1 MAFVVKYLQDIPK
14 NCGECPCSIHI
25 TPKEVYCNA
34 RQKHFEVTD
43 KRPNECSMV
52 ELDEEEYKPESCD
65 ECRYH
70 MIDGPFDNC
79 GLEPGMLL
87 MDDNTDYEKQRDPK
101 CPLN

>member
-43 KRPNECSMV
+43 KRPNECGMV

-70 MIDGPFDNC
+70 MIDGPFDYC
-79 GLEPGMLL
+79 GLEYGMLL
-87 MDDNTDYEKQRDPK
+87 IDNNTDYKKQRDQK